1 MYECPNCGGN
11 LKFDISSQQ
20 MLCAYCESK
29 FDPYTIKKETDTVDG
44 DCFETNV
51 FSCPQCGGEMISG
64 DNDATSFCSYCGSA
78 NILSGRISREKRPG
92 YIIPF
97 QISKEA
103 CKKAYGRKMRKAFF
117 VPKELK
123 NPDFIDG
130 FRGIYM
136 PYWSYRI
143 SQKGTIVF
151 RGKTEK
157 RKGDYIYTDHY
168 DLTGNLDAGYE
179 GYSYDASS
187 AFYDN
192 ISEAL
197 GPYDVDQR
205 KEFTPAFL
213 SGFYA
218 ETADVKPE
226 VYSTDAEELATD
238 VTFEK
243 VKKEPVF
250 RKHGIQEC
258 SSKKKTAA
266 QLNTSCD
273 GADSAMFPV
282 WFMSYRNGD
291 RIAYAAV
298 NGQTGKVVADMPVD
312 RKRFFASSLLL
323 AVPLFFLLNL
333 LITLRPMP
341 LLACCALLA
350 SAAAYIYDRELAGI
364 LKQETNEEDRGFQMK
379 NSKRKKPPKVTGC
392 KHNTFGNILLVSL
405 LICIIAMAAVAS
417 IGDIVIWIVAAVA
430 MCIICVTGYKKYR
443 KLKNLNCG
451 FGFLF
456 SAGAVAAGAVLR
468 VVKPVSDLWYYGGAV
483 LILLTIIF
491 ILSDLI
497 RNYNRLAMRKLPQ
510 FDKKGGDDNA

>member
-11 LKFDISSQQ
+11 LKFHIPSQQ
-20 MLCAYCESK
+20 MFCAFCESK
-29 FDPYTIKKETDTVDG
+29 FDPYSMKKETDTVDG

-78 NILSGRISREKRPG
+78 NILSSRIGREKRPK

-97 QISKEA
+97 QVSKET
-103 CKKAYGRKMRKAFF
+103 CKNAYRRKMMKAFF
-117 VPKELK
+117 APKELK

-143 SQKGTIVF
+143 SQKGTIGF
-151 RGKTEK
+151 KGKTEK

-168 DLTGNLDAGYE
+168 DLTGELDAGYE

-187 AFYDN
+187 TFYDN

-197 GPYDVDQR
+197 GPYDIKER
-205 KEFTPAFL
+205 KDFTPAFL

-218 ETADVKPE
+218 ETADVKSD
-226 VYSTDAEELATD
+226 VYREDAEELAVN

-243 VKKEPVF
+243 VKSNPVF
-250 RKHGIQEC
+250 RKHGIQEG
-258 SSKKKTAA
+258 SSRKKTAE
-266 QLNTSCD
+266 QLRTDCE

-291 RIAYAAV
+291 RIAYATV
-298 NGQTGKVVADMPVD
+298 NGQTGKVVTDMPVD
-312 RKRFFASSLLL
+312 KKRFFISSFLL

-333 LITLRPMP
+333 FLTLRPMV
-341 LLACCALLA
+341 LLAYSAVLA
-350 SAAAYIYDRELAGI
+350 VISAYIYNNELTGI
-364 LKQETNEEDRGFQMK
+364 CKLETNEEDRGLQMK
-379 NSKRKKPPKVTGC
+379 NPGRKKPKRANKQST
-392 KHNTFGNILLVSL
+392 NTLGNTILVSILLCTIS
-405 LICIIAMAAVAS
+405 MAAVAA
-417 IGDIVIWIVAAVA
+417 IGDIVVWIVVAIA
-430 MCIICVTGYKKYR
+430 MCILCVSGFKKYKK
-443 KLKNLNCG
+443 LESLNG
-451 FGFLF
+451 GYGFLF
-456 SAGAVAAGAVLR
+456 SAGAVAVGGFLR
-468 VVKPVSDLWYYGGAV
+468 LWKPVSDLWYYGGVV
-483 LILLTIIF
+483 LILLTVVF
-491 ILSDLI
+491 ILFDLI